1 MRPGGTTGAGG
12 HPRPVANIKAG
23 TRNNNPVDLV
33 LSRLDRVR
41 RTGDARWLA
50 TCPGPLHGRG
60 DRNPSLSIGETSD
73 GTVLIRC
80 FAGCGPTE
88 ILGAVGLELRD
99 LFPPRPGGYAT
110 RPTAPRIPWRDLFEA
125 IETDLTACSLAF
137 ADLAAG
143 KQFSPQD
150 SAYIAARAENLA
162 DKIREVR
169 NAR

>member
-1 MRPGGTTGAGG
+1 
-12 HPRPVANIKAG
+12 
-23 TRNNNPVDLV
+23 
-33 LSRLDRVR
+33 
-41 RTGDARWLA
+41 
-50 TCPGPLHGRG
+50 LHRRG
-60 DRNPSLSIGETSD
+60 DRNRSLSVGETSD

-99 LFPPRPGGYAT
+99 LFPPRESGYST
-110 RPTAPRIPWRDLFEA
+110 KPKAPPIPWRDLFDA

-143 KQFSPQD
+143 KQFSPED
-150 SAYIAARAENLA
+150 AAYIAARAADLA

-169 NAR
+169 NA

>member
-1 MRPGGTTGAGG
+1 
-12 HPRPVANIKAG
+12 
-23 TRNNNPVDLV
+23 
-33 LSRLDRVR
+33 
-41 RTGDARWLA
+41 
-50 TCPGPLHGRG
+50 LHRRG
-60 DRNPSLSIGETSD
+60 DRNRSLSVGETDD

-88 ILGAVGLELRD
+88 ILGAVGLDLRD

-110 RPTAPRIPWRDLFEA
+110 KPKAPPIPWRDLFDA

-150 SAYIAARAENLA
+150 AAYISARAADLA

-169 NAR
+169 HA

>member
-1 MRPGGTTGAGG
+1 MSTKRCPEQPGRDNFTPIDA
-12 HPRPVANIKAG
+12 VL
-23 TRNNNPVDLV
+23 TRLNGVHQRAP
-33 LSRLDRVR
+33 
-41 RTGDARWLA
+41 GRWLA
-50 TCPGPLHGRG
+50 RCPGPLHRRG
-60 DRNPSLSIGETSD
+60 DRNRSLSVGETSD

-99 LFPPRPGGYAT
+99 LFPPRESGYST
-110 RPTAPRIPWRDLFEA
+110 KPKAPPIPWRDLFDA

-137 ADLAAG
+137 LDLAAG
-143 KQFSPQD
+143 KQFTPED
-150 SAYIAARAENLA
+150 AAYIAARAENLA

>member
-1 MRPGGTTGAGG
+1 MSTKRCPEQPGRDNFTPIDT
-12 HPRPVANIKAG
+12 
-23 TRNNNPVDLV
+23 L
-33 LSRLDRVR
+33 LSRLNGVR
-41 RTGDARWLA
+41 QRAPGRWLA
-50 TCPGPLHGRG
+50 RCPGPLHRRG
-60 DRNPSLSIGETSD
+60 DRNPSLSIAETSD
-73 GTVLIRC
+73 QTVLIRC

-110 RPTAPRIPWRDLFEA
+110 RPTAPRIPWRDLFDA

-150 SAYIAARAENLA
+150 AAYIAARAADLA

-169 NAR
+169 HA

>member
-1 MRPGGTTGAGG
+1 MQSKRCPENPPGRGNFTPIDT
-12 HPRPVANIKAG
+12 
-23 TRNNNPVDLV
+23 L
-33 LSRLDRVR
+33 LSRLNGVHQRAP
-41 RTGDARWLA
+41 GRWLA
-50 TCPGPLHGRG
+50 RCPGPLHRRG
-60 DRNPSLSIGETSD
+60 DRNRSLSVGETSD

-99 LFPPRPGGYAT
+99 LFPPRESGYAT
-110 RPTAPRIPWRDLFEA
+110 RPTAPRIPWRDLFDA

-137 ADLAAG
+137 SDLAEG
-143 KQFSPQD
+143 KKFSIAD
-150 SAYIAARAENLA
+150 ADYIAARAADLA